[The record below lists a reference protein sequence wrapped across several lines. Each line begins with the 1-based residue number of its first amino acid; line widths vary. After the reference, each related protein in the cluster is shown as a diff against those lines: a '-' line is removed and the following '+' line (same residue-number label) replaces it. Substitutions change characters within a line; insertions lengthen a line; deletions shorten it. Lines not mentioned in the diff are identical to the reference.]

1 MANCSSIRWGGG
13 VVLGLYLLCV
23 STGCAS
29 RAPARSHAEDLTPAR
44 GGTIRILSGD
54 PFSEKRLMS
63 GLLLGEPPLLQRIV
77 RIAGDPLLLY
87 NLGEVDLAVT
97 YGRDADLL
105 ASGANR
111 QLDMTRLPGQDR
123 IYYLWLN
130 PGSRWTNDPTFRRWL
145 AGTIDR
151 AAMLDYLFAGRG
163 QPLVSFLDQ
172 TLAVPFWEPVARRPL
187 SRETVPRIQLAYEQ
201 ADPRAQR
208 ITARITAGLTS
219 EDVEVTP
226 RALSTANLRAAL
238 RDDSNSINAALLL
251 VGGSTDETDKTD
263 GGVLTLLE
271 AISDLGP
278 ESDGIRLHLEQA
290 SRLTQPGDRQAAA
303 QAAEDILLSGATLVP
318 LIRLEAWLATDPAL
332 SGIEIG
338 PHDLLL
344 FHKAG
349 WAR

>member
-1 MANCSSIRWGGG
+1 MESCSSIRWGGG

-23 STGCAS
+23 STGCTS
-29 RAPARSHAEDLTPAR
+29 RAPTRSHAEDLTPAR
-44 GGTIRILSGD
+44 GGALRVLGGD
-54 PFSEKRLMS
+54 PFSEQRLSS

-77 RIAGDPLLLY
+77 RVDGDPLLLF
-87 NLGEVDLAVT
+87 NLGELDLAVT
-97 YGRDADLL
+97 YGRDAESL

-111 QLDMTRLPGQDR
+111 PLDMTRLPGQDR

-130 PGSRWTNDPTFRRWL
+130 PASRWTNDPTFRRWL

-163 QPLVSFLDQ
+163 QALVSFLDQ

-187 SRETVPRIQLAYEQ
+187 SRETVPRIQLLYEQ

-208 ITARITAGLTS
+208 IAARITAGLTS

-226 RALSTANLRAAL
+226 RASSTANLRAAL
-238 RDDSNSINAALLL
+238 RDDRNSINAALLL
-251 VGGSTDETDKTD
+251 VGGSTGD
-263 GGVLTLLE
+263 GVLTLLE

-278 ESDGIRLHLEQA
+278 ASDGIRLHLEQA
-290 SRLTQPGDRQAAA
+290 SRLTEPGDRQAAA

-332 SGIEIG
+332 SGVEIG

-349 WAR
+349 WVR